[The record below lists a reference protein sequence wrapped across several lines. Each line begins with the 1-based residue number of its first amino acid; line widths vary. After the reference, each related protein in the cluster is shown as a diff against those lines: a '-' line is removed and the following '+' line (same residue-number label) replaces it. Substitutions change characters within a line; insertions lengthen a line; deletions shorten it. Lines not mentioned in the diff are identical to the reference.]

1 MAYSVCSPMSKKYSI
16 LSLRCNEGQ
25 TVLHQAARQDYI
37 RLIKWFLTQL
47 ETDKQR
53 ELMAMREHQGQNSAT
68 DIAEEL
74 MNTECFNV
82 LGDFTIDANIAV
94 ILRLND
100 KLGMRY
106 SQNLDQLSRYKKT
119 WILDLCQLPCLTFW
133 GHKLKKALCLDQD
146 FDNQPEM
153 CNLPF
158 LRLLINHNYPVIHPD
173 WIKQIDFKKLATLL
187 IIHG

>member
-1 MAYSVCSPMSKKYSI
+1 MSKKYSI

-47 ETDKQR
+47 ETDQQR

-82 LGDFTIDANIAV
+82 LEDFTIDANIAV
-94 ILRLND
+94 ILSLND
-100 KLGMRY
+100 KRGMRY
-106 SQNLDQLSRYKKT
+106 SQYLD
-119 WILDLCQLPCLTFW
+119 
-133 GHKLKKALCLDQD
+133 
-146 FDNQPEM
+146 
-153 CNLPF
+153 
-158 LRLLINHNYPVIHPD
+158 
-173 WIKQIDFKKLATLL
+173 
-187 IIHG
+187 